1 LHQKKSSL
9 PYYLKFTYTD
19 IFPRFTVTTPPPA
32 DYSQSRIIF
41 KQIDI

>member
-1 LHQKKSSL
+1 MHQKKSSL

-19 IFPRFTVTTPPPA
+19 IFSRFTAITPPPA